1 MVQVENDTM
10 AVVLSQP
17 SPYRKQL
24 LKIAKMLSR
33 EDVDELLFLSED
45 FIPQSEQEQIRS
57 SGVNL
62 MRCLIRRGRLEPGNC
77 YYLYF
82 CLNEIGRVDL
92 ARSLAEFYL
101 MPPLP
106 FTPPSFCLPSQMMGT
121 KLTIIARSKQAKHK
135 QQFKF
140 FMQSEAQWASE
151 CRELLQGLMND
162 VYPLPCASNVENILG
177 STLEQ
182 ISKTVDAQ
190 TTAMTQF
197 EMTKY
202 PLQFTKYV
210 QEADACYKKLQSTL
224 EGIQWRKQQ
233 HWHVQSR
240 AHDVCFC
247 FVDFFSEL
255 LGKQVGTKLS
265 EMMYYLSHMYMPT
278 SVLGILHWLF
288 VAIEEVTSSSLD
300 VQSCEAQLTSI
311 LTQFREKG
319 CIYHWEIVGTLLEGT
334 KILEKA
340 QKDGFLIAAHE
351 IPISDPTSLV
361 HNSPILLGIFTCLLV
376 LRYSAVATSEDWEQ
390 IKANFT
396 LNAKAFGSMMFHR
409 TRIMRTRAS
418 GCLHEE
424 LLQAVLK
431 EGVHVP
437 GLQEVIREI
446 IHNL

>member
-45 FIPQSEQEQIRS
+45 FIPQSEREQIRS

-62 MRCLIRRGRLEPGNC
+62 MRWLIRRGRLEPGNC

-121 KLTIIARSKQAKHK
+121 KLTIIACNKQAKHK
-135 QQFKF
+135 QRMRF
-140 FMQSEAQWASE
+140 FMQSEVQWASE

-162 VYPLPCASNVENILG
+162 VYPLPCASNVEKVLG

-182 ISKTVDAQ
+182 ISMTVDAQ
-190 TTAMTQF
+190 TSAITEF
-197 EMTKY
+197 ETTKY
-202 PLQFTKYV
+202 SLQFTKYM

-233 HWHVQSR
+233 RCHVHGREDDTRFSL
-240 AHDVCFC
+240 A
-247 FVDFFSEL
+247 DFLAEL
-255 LGKQVGTKLS
+255 LGKQVGTRLS

-278 SVLGILHWLF
+278 SVLGILHWFF
-288 VAIEEVTSSSLD
+288 VAIEVVTSSSLD

-311 LTQFREKG
+311 LTQFRKKG
-319 CIYHWEIVGTLLEGT
+319 CIYRSNHTKRNKNFREGP
-334 KILEKA
+334 KRRL
-340 QKDGFLIAAHE
+340 
-351 IPISDPTSLV
+351 SDCST
-361 HNSPILLGIFTCLLV
+361 
-376 LRYSAVATSEDWEQ
+376 
-390 IKANFT
+390 
-396 LNAKAFGSMMFHR
+396 
-409 TRIMRTRAS
+409 
-418 GCLHEE
+418 
-424 LLQAVLK
+424 
-431 EGVHVP
+431 
-437 GLQEVIREI
+437 
-446 IHNL
+446 

>member
-1 MVQVENDTM
+1 M
-10 AVVLSQP
+10 AVVLSQL

-121 KLTIIARSKQAKHK
+121 KLTIIACNKQAKHK
-135 QQFKF
+135 QRMRF
-140 FMQSEAQWASE
+140 FMQSEVQWASE

-162 VYPLPCASNVENILG
+162 VYPLSCASNVENILG

-182 ISKTVDAQ
+182 ISMTVDAQ
-190 TTAMTQF
+190 TSAITEF
-197 EMTKY
+197 ETTKY
-202 PLQFTKYV
+202 SLQFTKYM

-233 HWHVQSR
+233 RCHVHGR
-240 AHDVCFC
+240 EDDTCFSLAN
-247 FVDFFSEL
+247 FLAEL
-255 LGKQVGTKLS
+255 LGKQVGTRLS

-288 VAIEEVTSSSLD
+288 VAIEVVTSSSLD

-319 CIYHWEIVGTLLEGT
+319 CIYHWEIVATILKGT
-334 KILEKA
+334 KIFEKA
-340 QKDGFLIAAHE
+340 QKDSFLIAAHE
-351 IPISDPTSLV
+351 IPVSDPTSLV

-396 LNAKAFGSMMFHR
+396 LNAKAFGSMMFHSI
-409 TRIMRTRAS
+409 RIFCSNVRS
-418 GCLHEE
+418 CLQER

-437 GLQEVIREI
+437 GLQEVIRKMLSI
-446 IHNL
+446 VLVSLG